1 MTDKDSQVVA
11 IVGGG
16 SGIGAATARRLAARG
31 WSVAVAD
38 VNRDGA
44 NAVAKSIAD
53 QRGIAEGFA
62 VDVTSQDSVESMVAA
77 TVARFGRLDAMIACA
92 GIIGPGPTAS
102 LTDASWTRL
111 VDIHLNGTFR
121 CARAAFQPLKASGRG
136 AIVGVSSI
144 AGSLGMSQRASYC
157 AAKAG
162 IEGLTRSLAV
172 EWALDGIR
180 VNAVAPGYIETD
192 LIAAALND
200 GFVKRA
206 HLEHLTPLG
215 RLGKPDEV
223 AEVIAFLISPAASY
237 VTGVTVPVDGGF
249 VINANV

>member
-1 MTDKDSQVVA
+1 MSDGNPGVAA
-11 IVGGG
+11 IVGGA
-16 SGIGAATARRLAARG
+16 SGIGAATARSLAARG
-31 WSVAVAD
+31 WKVAVAD
-38 VNRDGA
+38 INGDGA
-44 NAVAKSIAD
+44 KAVAKSIGEK
-53 QRGIAEGFA
+53 RGEAEGFA
-62 VDVTSQDSVESMVAA
+62 VDVTTQKSVEDMVAGA
-77 TVARFGRLDAMIACA
+77 VARFGRLDALIACA
-92 GIIGPGPTAS
+92 GVIGPGPTES
-102 LTDASWTRL
+102 LSDAAWTRL
-111 VDIHLNGTFR
+111 LDIHLSGTFR

-136 AIVGVSSI
+136 AIVTVSSI
-144 AGSLGMSQRASYC
+144 AGSLGMAQRASYS

-172 EWALDGIR
+172 EWASHGIR
-180 VNAVAPGYIETD
+180 INAIAPGYIETD